1 MAKKQFITEAL
12 NDFCARIEL
21 EAQPMTVCRVTHPDA
36 VDGGAFEGTYAGFP
50 LVNGKTAE
58 ALLSDGSFVP
68 PRAGNA
74 AEPEL
79 VPVLTEVVAPLTADP
94 VAPAGAE

>member
-21 EAQPMTVCRVTHPDA
+21 EAQPLTVCRVTHPDA
-36 VDGGAFEGTYAGFP
+36 VDGGTFEGTYAGYP

-58 ALLSDGSFVP
+58 ALLSDGSFLPSRTVKAADPVP
-68 PRAGNA
+68 A
-74 AEPEL
+74 
-79 VPVLTEVVAPLTADP
+79 PVLTEVVEPAS
-94 VAPAGAE
+94 VEAPAA